1 MSIYVNTIVK
11 SPFSLSSF
19 IKTCSRFHHLI
30 KSIKNTNTPCI
41 KLNFN
46 HKHIELDKHHLL
58 THLKGSISA
67 KTDYKTFVAGER
79 KIQISSTINSVID
92 EIQAMFLA
100 DPQKNQAV
108 IKSDDRKAIFK
119 HVAAFCH
126 LQDSDLDMKASQQ
139 FIKQLLQD
147 DPKVKEA
154 IQYLKLKAKSLDI
167 NKINTDSAATT
178 KYVVEMLN
186 DTVCKDFYPDI
197 DFGKIRESAAQSTR
211 HILEK
216 KLSEYHCKKIGSYIL
231 ATEGTAV

>member
-1 MSIYVNTIVK
+1 MSLYVNTVAK
-11 SPFSLSSF
+11 TPFPTSSF
-19 IKTCSRFHHLI
+19 VKICNKFSKLMKNI
-30 KSIKNTNTPCI
+30 NNQYIELYLNQKSIN
-41 KLNFN
+41 
-46 HKHIELDKHHLL
+46 LDKHRLL
-58 THLKGSISA
+58 NNLQHKIA
-67 KTDYKTFVAGER
+67 KVADNDAFKQSEKT
-79 KIQISSTINSVID
+79 IQISSTINATID
-92 EIQAMFLA
+92 KVQADFLIN
-100 DPQKNQAV
+100 PNKNQSV
-108 IKSDDRKAIFK
+108 IKSDDKKAIFK
-119 HVAAFCH
+119 HVTTFCH
-126 LQDSDLDMKASQQ
+126 LQDSDIDINASQQ